1 MQNLEKR
8 TPHAH
13 NVKSV
18 IKSPE
23 KSQAIAM
30 WMTVLF
36 VYMSLLIAIGY
47 IAFWEQDFNHPE
59 NTVGSYMAILTEFR
73 QEIDKTDPVSG
84 EQFSLIVQE
93 MMKQEADAAG
103 DLQELATQSF
113 NIVLGAVLAFLS
125 ASVTM
130 FFQQKST
137 KSE

>member
-47 IAFWEQDFNHPE
+47 IAFWEQDFNYPE